1 MTDVVGSS
9 VAAGRGPTGALM
21 AADAPDVLRLEG
33 VHAGYGAR
41 SVLHGVDLALRAG
54 EVLGVIGP
62 NGAGKSTLVH
72 VISKVLAVQ
81 SGSVWVDG
89 APLASLGRRALARR
103 LAVMPQAA
111 TLPEGFLVGEVVRM
125 GRTPFVR
132 AWRGPSAEDEAEVER
147 AMRQTGVWGLAERPV
162 EHLSGGERQRV
173 VLARALAQR
182 PRVLVL
188 DEPTSHLD
196 LRYQAE
202 LLRAARQ
209 AAADGVGVL
218 LVIHDLNLA
227 ARACDRML
235 LLTDGRVVA
244 AGTVRQVLVRSRLER
259 AYRTEVDVFD
269 SPRGPTVVPRV

>member
-1 MTDVVGSS
+1 MT
-9 VAAGRGPTGALM
+9 RGGGTGAAVDPGPS
-21 AADAPDVLRLEG
+21 AAALAPDAPEVLRLDG

-41 SVLHGVDLALRAG
+41 PVLHGVDLRLRAG

-62 NGAGKSTLVH
+62 NGAGKTTLVH
-72 VISKVLAVQ
+72 VLSRVLPVQ
-81 SGSVWVDG
+81 SGSVWIDG
-89 APLASLGRRALARR
+89 APLASFARRALARK

-111 TLPEGFLVGEVVRM
+111 MLPEGFLAIEVVRM

-132 AWRGPSAEDEAEVER
+132 AWRGPGPDDEAEVER
-147 AMRQTGVWGLAERPV
+147 AMRQTGVWGLADRRV

-209 AAADGVGVL
+209 AAVAGVGVL
-218 LVIHDLNLA
+218 LVLHDLNLA

-244 AGTVRQVLVRSRLER
+244 TGTVGQVLVRSRLER